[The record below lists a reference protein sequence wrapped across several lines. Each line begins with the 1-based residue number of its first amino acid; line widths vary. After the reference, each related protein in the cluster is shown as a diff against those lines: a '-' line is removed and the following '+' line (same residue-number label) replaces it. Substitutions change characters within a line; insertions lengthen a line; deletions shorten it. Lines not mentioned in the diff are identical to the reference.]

1 MADSMSDEDEEVQGE
16 PEFEMLVR
24 DGKPVIAG
32 SYFMHPPLRQQSVEF
47 DSTVPGRLIV
57 TATNGSRWYAD
68 NLPATGQATVRLEP
82 LPDDGGR

>member
-1 MADSMSDEDEEVQGE
+1 VADSMSDDDEEVQGE

-32 SYFMHPPLRQQSVEF
+32 SYFMHPPLRQRSVEF

-68 NLPATGQATVRLEP
+68 DLPPTGQATVRLQP
-82 LPDDGGR
+82 LPDDSDR